1 MRGTSRIVT
10 GVPIML
16 ASMRGRVR
24 HDVVAPAKQFASRLK
39 GGAQRLRSRVVARL
53 PEPVRR
59 VGAEVYDDYTT
70 HDLGGLSAE
79 LTYRLFLALF
89 PFLILLGT
97 LASFIANATGADNP
111 AQSIVN
117 SLGDALPKSTAD
129 FLKEQIDHVVGG
141 RSAGLLTFG
150 LIGTIW
156 SAAGGINSIMKA
168 TNRVWGVKESRPLWK
183 RALVMV
189 GLTIS
194 AGIGLLLAFVVL
206 FGAQVYGA
214 KIADAIGA
222 GEAFSITI
230 AILRFPVA
238 VVLILIAVAV
248 LYWAAPDND
257 QPLGWGSIGAVFFTI
272 SWLIATSLFGLYV
285 SHFSS
290 YNQTYGAVGGII
302 VLLVWLNLTC
312 LLLLLGSEINAVVRR
327 ERLGRASDRPQ
338 MTGQAMR
345 EGRSAR

>member
-1 MRGTSRIVT
+1 
-10 GVPIML
+10 
-16 ASMRGRVR
+16 MRGRVR
-24 HDVVAPAKQFASRLK
+24 SDVVAPAKQLVSRLNERT
-39 GGAQRLRSRVVARL
+39 QRVRSQAVSRL

-59 VGAEVYDDYTT
+59 VGAEVYRDYTR

-97 LASFIANATGADNP
+97 LAAFISKATGVENP
-111 AQSIVN
+111 AESIVN
-117 SLGDALPKSTAD
+117 SLGTALPTSTAD
-129 FLKEQIDHVVGG
+129 FLKDQIDQVVGG

-156 SAAGGINSIMKA
+156 SAAGGINSIIKA
-168 TNRVWGVKESRPLWK
+168 TNRVWGVTESRPFWK
-183 RALVMV
+183 RALIMV
-189 GLTIS
+189 GLTLS
-194 AGIGLLLAFVVL
+194 AGVGLLLAFVVL

-230 AILRFPVA
+230 AVLRFPVA
-238 VVLILIAVAV
+238 IALILAAVAI
-248 LYWAAPDND
+248 LYWAAPDNN
-257 QPLGWGSIGAVFFTI
+257 QPLGWGSIGAVCFTI

-290 YNQTYGAVGGII
+290 YNKTYGAVGGII
-302 VLLVWLNLTC
+302 VLLIWLNLTC

-327 ERLGRASDRPQ
+327 ERLRRDSDDALLKDQTTDDSASKR
-338 MTGQAMR
+338 
-345 EGRSAR
+345 